1 MDASSIR
8 NLCRHLISSAIQR
21 CRVSGE
27 LCRLSVSLKA
37 SPLASP
43 PLVRISISDT
53 GVGSCLEEF
62 QDVKHL
68 CDSTISELCGKNSN
82 WQYGVI
88 SIATTSVCDNE
99 IFHYNIDLK
108 QKDRSKQLAKL
119 PLSSKSG
126 ATGTEVSFTTFRSV
140 DSLLADING
149 FFQKMLIMK
158 IPKIGIELI
167 VDKGNFTEHQ
177 CINAIVGNECID
189 LPSEENDACFKSS
202 LVDYALKHGNQ
213 KECICY
219 SCFPFRERLKT
230 GSGVVCKSKKNTETT
245 IEAVFIISELS
256 ELINPSCSRVCGSKT
271 EVIYFSDFTPGLI
284 SQPLLNALR
293 SINWR
298 KYGLSIKCISD
309 EDGCAFI
316 EWEDLPPGSHIDIAI
331 HCHHNKYPSY
341 TKLNLP
347 PATESTVDRNLAMK
361 AVKLALNDLKEKNNG
376 VLLSAHAVKIRSYAP
391 DLAKTI
397 AGLIS
402 TSNDSKF
409 KEECA
414 SLLGLNSHDVISIE
428 DNIKQKLISVIDRND
443 REPQTKR
450 MKEKEHLLFNDDC
463 FEEPEFSYEDDEVS
477 FSAFD
482 L

>member
-21 CRVSGE
+21 CRISGE

-68 CDSTISELCGKNSN
+68 GDSTISELCGKNSN

-126 ATGTEVSFTTFRSV
+126 ATFRHAYLPDAV
-140 DSLLADING
+140 LHAHYEDSCNL
-149 FFQKMLIMK
+149 
-158 IPKIGIELI
+158 KIGIELI

-219 SCFPFRERLKT
+219 SCFPFRECLKT

-245 IEAVFIISELS
+245 IEAVVIISELS

-347 PATESTVDRNLAMK
+347 PATESTVDRNLATK